1 MPAQKISGVFRAVRH
16 IRPNQQPYR
25 ENRRI
30 RRTMNP
36 DAASGKSISYIED
49 DLVVL
54 TAYRTRLQTAGFDVE
69 SSVDGIEAMRIL
81 AVRTFDLII
90 LDLVLPRFSGTEI
103 LKAIRKNPRLQ
114 TTPVV
119 IFSSNLDGVQPSVL
133 ELADKLLLKG
143 DCTFQNLLQSIEDLL
158 ANGRNGGD

>member
-1 MPAQKISGVFRAVRH
+1 MPAPEISGVFRAARH
-16 IRPNQQPYR
+16 ICPDHQPYC
-25 ENRRI
+25 ENGRI
-30 RRTMNP
+30 RRAMNP
-36 DAASGKSISYIED
+36 DAASGRCIFYIED

-54 TAYRTRLQTAGFDVE
+54 TAYRARLQKAGFDVE

-81 AVRTFDLII
+81 AVREFDLII
-90 LDLVLPRFSGTEI
+90 LDLMLPHFSGAEI

-119 IFSSNLDGVQPSVL
+119 IFSSNL
-133 ELADKLLLKG
+133 ETAH
-143 DCTFQNLLQSIEDLL
+143 LL